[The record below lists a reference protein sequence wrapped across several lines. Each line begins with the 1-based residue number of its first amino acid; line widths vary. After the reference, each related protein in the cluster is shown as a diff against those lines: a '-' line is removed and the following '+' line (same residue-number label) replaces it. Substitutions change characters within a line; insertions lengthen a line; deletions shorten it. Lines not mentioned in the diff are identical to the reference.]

1 MKRDLADASRSG
13 VTAVLMLRVLLGC
26 WFLFSGGMKVFGSGI
41 DRFTRDVANYRLV
54 GEPWDAVVAFTVPW
68 AEIVAGLCLMLG
80 ILRRGAIL
88 TIGGLVVVFATA
100 VAWAWFHQLNIACG
114 CHGGDAKIHYWGKAA
129 EFTGYAIAL
138 AWLWRNDVRHGECQ
152 RSPNLA

>member
-1 MKRDLADASRSG
+1 M
-13 VTAVLMLRVLLGC
+13 MLRVLLGC

-54 GEPWDAVVAFTVPW
+54 GEPWDAVVAFTMPW